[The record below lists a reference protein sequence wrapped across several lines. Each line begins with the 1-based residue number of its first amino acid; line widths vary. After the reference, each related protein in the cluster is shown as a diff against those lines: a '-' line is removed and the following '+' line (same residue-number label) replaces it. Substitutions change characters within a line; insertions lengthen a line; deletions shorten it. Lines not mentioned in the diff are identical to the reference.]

1 MTFVHAPARV
11 CTHWCFSAL
20 ASGYMFSRSWHRLHF
35 FIVSVS
41 FIAILLLEN
50 WFKFPVFLFYLHS
63 LMKQAYLEM
72 ALVLVSNANK
82 LKPPKTPDLPS
93 RDSEIPSRAT
103 GTPSTPK
110 ERKISKKGSAKEKDR
125 KDKESREKNKEL
137 EKELRTAWAAIRAA
151 GVVASAHY
159 KIGILT
165 GDPEITALKLSEKA
179 ASSVPGLALFDLLG
193 TDDVIKSSEDG
204 ALVAPDGIV
213 TMGTTINN
221 SNRVQIT
228 WLHLL
233 GYLSVL
239 RRQCSYAALGVHSG
253 AEEGMKNSSM
263 AVLPLFST
271 KKALKLSKMHSFL
284 RNELGPYAAECC
296 GVYPPQVLA
305 NYGPPSSGPQMMV
318 TKPSQVDL
326 TGDTSKKTGENFVVG

>member
-1 MTFVHAPARV
+1 
-11 CTHWCFSAL
+11 
-20 ASGYMFSRSWHRLHF
+20 
-35 FIVSVS
+35 
-41 FIAILLLEN
+41 
-50 WFKFPVFLFYLHS
+50 
-63 LMKQAYLEM
+63 M

-82 LKPPKTPDLPS
+82 MKPPKTPDVTSRTTELPT
-93 RDSEIPSRAT
+93 RAT
-103 GTPSTPK
+103 EVPSTPK
-110 ERKISKKGSAKEKDR
+110 ERKLSKKGSAKEKDR

-137 EKELRTAWAAIRAA
+137 EKEMRTTWAAIRAA
-151 GVVASAHY
+151 GIVSSAQY

-204 ALVAPDGIV
+204 ALFAQDGIV

-221 SNRVQIT
+221 SNRVQVT

-239 RRQCSYAALGVHSG
+239 RRQCSYAALGAHSG
-253 AEEGMKNSSM
+253 AEKGVKNSSA
-263 AVLPLFST
+263 AVLPLFSA

-284 RNELGPYAAECC
+284 RSELGPYAAECC
-296 GVYPPQVLA
+296 GVYPPEVLS
-305 NYGPPSSGPQMMV
+305 NYAPPSSGPQMMV
-318 TKPSQVDL
+318 TRPSQMDL
-326 TGDTSKKTGENFVVG
+326 VGDTSKKTGKNCGVIRLWWGGGRIDAVLVLWLIAQRRHDILLTRRNGVKIRILF